1 MKEANLLDSIGSAHM
16 EQEIQKKVPFKFA
29 TILAC
34 CLSDLYPPSP
44 PPPPTSP
51 PLPVPLL
58 PPPLSP
64 PPLPAPLSPPAP
76 LPDDSGEGGFSDD
89 GDCSVGVA
97 DSDGLGLLSDCDDGG
112 ACWSDGKS
120 D

>member
-34 CLSDLYPPSP
+34 CLSNLYPPSP

-51 PLPVPLL
+51 PLP
-58 PPPLSP
+58 
-64 PPLPAPLSPPAP
+64 APSATATTFA
-76 LPDDSGEGGFSDD
+76 SAATSATFATSTT
-89 GDCSVGVA
+89 S
-97 DSDGLGLLSDCDDGG
+97 
-112 ACWSDGKS
+112 
-120 D
+120 